1 MWSSPPQV
9 WLVVVSRSIFFA
21 GYSPI
26 CSLFYFL
33 RRALQGLDIISG
45 HKSNDGSSK
54 IECIIYLCVFY
65 YLYLPC
71 LDLKMELCY
80 QLTILVQV

>member
-1 MWSSPPQV
+1 MFFILFLEKSLDKDLIS
-9 WLVVVSRSIFFA
+9 LVVTKA
-21 GYSPI
+21 MM
-26 CSLFYFL
+26 
-33 RRALQGLDIISG
+33 ALQKLDVL
-45 HKSNDGSSK
+45 
-54 IECIIYLCVFY
+54 YLCVFY